1 MTAPSALDLVRGAA
15 FNGEPGILAFRA
27 PIFTC
32 EAGIWERSELAA
44 RGPAGTLV
52 SSEAYEGGGAFS
64 LLRKDER
71 EAGRTG
77 LSMVYEAPLYRDI
90 EVDDDDAALVLCE
103 AAAAVRAKWKAGARL
118 D

>member
-77 LSMVYEAPLYRDI
+77 LYRDI